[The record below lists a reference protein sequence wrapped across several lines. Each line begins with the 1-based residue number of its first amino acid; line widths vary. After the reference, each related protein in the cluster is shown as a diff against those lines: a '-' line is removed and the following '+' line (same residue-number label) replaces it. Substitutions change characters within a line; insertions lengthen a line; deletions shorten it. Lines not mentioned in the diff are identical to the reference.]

1 MPSLSRRHLL
11 IISLYSLQ
19 FRNSLEAPGVEVG
32 VSPRAFTPAEIVTIH
47 NPAPE
52 G

>member
-1 MPSLSRRHLL
+1 MKPMKMPSLSRRHLL

-19 FRNSLEAPGVEVG
+19 FRNSLERRVFLLRQHNRIKERG
-32 VSPRAFTPAEIVTIH
+32 AFENAK
-47 NPAPE
+47 